1 LKYLSEYRSPEIVQH
16 LISELNRIVTRPW
29 VIMEVCGGQTH
40 SIVRN
45 GLDQMLPDG
54 IELVHGPG
62 CPVCVTPLEL
72 VDRAIAIASRPG
84 VVFVSF
90 GDMLRVPGTEKTLLL
105 VRSEGADVRIVY
117 SPLQAVSLA
126 RDNPEKKVVFFA
138 VGFETTVPAVALAV
152 LQAQREGLTNFYLLV
167 SHVLVPPA
175 ITALLDSSQ
184 NRVQGYLAAGHVC
197 AVMGWKEY
205 EPISEKYRVPIV
217 VTGFEPVD
225 LLEGILMVVSQL
237 ERGEARV
244 ENQYARVVTR
254 EGNRAAQEKMWQVF
268 DLTNR
273 KWRGMG
279 EISSSGLRLR
289 PEFSGFD
296 AEQVFPP
303 GEVETEE
310 TSECISGMILQGLR
324 KPFECPAFGGKCTP
338 GTPLGPTMVSSEG
351 TCAAYFAY
359 GARHKAGSR

>member
-1 LKYLSEYRSPEIVQH
+1 LKYLSEYRNPEAVQH
-16 LISELNRIVTRPW
+16 LISELNRRVTRPW

-45 GLDQMLPDG
+45 GLDRMLPDG

-90 GDMLRVPGTEKTLLL
+90 GDMLRVPGTEKNLLL

-138 VGFETTVPAVALAV
+138 VGFETTAPAVALAV

-237 ERGEARV
+237 ERGEACV

-254 EGNRAAQEKMWQVF
+254 EGNRAAQEKMRQVF

-279 EISSSGLRLR
+279 EIPSSGLRLR

-303 GEVETEE
+303 GDVETEE

-359 GARHKAGSR
+359 DARRKAGSR